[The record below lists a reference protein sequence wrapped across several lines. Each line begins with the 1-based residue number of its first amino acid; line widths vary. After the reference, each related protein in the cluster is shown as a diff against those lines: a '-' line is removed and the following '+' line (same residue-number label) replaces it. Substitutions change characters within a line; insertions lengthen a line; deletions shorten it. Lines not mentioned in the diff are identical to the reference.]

1 MKVRQTKG
9 AGNLSQASAHDQAN
23 ASKAGKKSQQLV
35 PYRLSKQAVY
45 TISGSVLLTW
55 LSVLGMCLA
64 LVGAGNIIDAY
75 PARPSFTP
83 IFVGL
88 VLIFIA
94 IVARTVLVAR
104 GQILE
109 ENRIRHRIL
118 DAVFSAGPARSATTS
133 TGSTVALA
141 TELTEKMMLMR
152 VGFVAQVIG
161 SFSAPF
167 LVVGVV
173 AVYIA
178 PFPALVLFLMLLVVP
193 VVVAGFRKLVSRA
206 SSGSQ
211 DARKAL
217 AAAYMDALKS
227 LSTLQLLGAAGR
239 VSDQLAETGERNRV
253 AVMQLLKVNQLILLV
268 IDAACSLALVTTA
281 AAMALLGDYSQGQA
295 ICLIALSILLLE
307 PMDQIGAF
315 FYVGMSGLGAQRG
328 IFGFLRARATK
339 STKPTKPGITAQPAE
354 TDVAV
359 VVSNMHFGYDQ
370 PIFHG
375 ANLTIR
381 RGERVAIIGPSG
393 QGKSTLL
400 SLLKGDLLPQSG
412 SVSVAGESGDGLCA
426 ASASVAQTTWLFS
439 GTIADNLRIAC
450 PEATEEQMWEALDRA
465 HVAEEIRRF
474 PRGLATELGE
484 QGLGISGGQAQRIS
498 LARAIISG
506 RRVILLDEPTSHV
519 DLASE
524 REILAAINA
533 LGPEYTLILVTHRTS
548 SLQHMDRVLRVS
560 GGEIKEES

>member
-1 MKVRQTKG
+1 M
-9 AGNLSQASAHDQAN
+9 
-23 ASKAGKKSQQLV
+23 
-35 PYRLSKQAVY
+35 
-45 TISGSVLLTW
+45 SVVLTW
-55 LSVLGMCLA
+55 LSVFGMCLT

-75 PARPSFTP
+75 PAHPPLTP
-83 IFVGL
+83 IVIGL
-88 VLIFIA
+88 VLIFATIL
-94 IVARTVLVAR
+94 ARNILVAR

-109 ENRIRHRIL
+109 ENRIRHRII
-118 DAVFSAGPARSATTS
+118 DAVFTAGPARSATTS

-141 TELTEKMMLMR
+141 TELSEKMMMMR
-152 VGFVAQVIG
+152 VGFVGQVI
-161 SFSAPF
+161 SSLSAPF
-167 LVVGVV
+167 LVVAVMG
-173 AVYIA
+173 VYIS
-178 PFPALVLFLMLLVVP
+178 PYPALVLLLMLLIVP
-193 VVVAGFRKLVSRA
+193 VLVTGFRKLASRA
-206 SSGSQ
+206 SSDSQ

-239 VSDQLAETGERNRV
+239 VSEQLAQTGERNRL
-253 AVMQLLKVNQLILLV
+253 AVMQLLKGNQLILFV

-281 AAMALLGDYSQGQA
+281 AAMAMSGDYSTGQA
-295 ICLIALSILLLE
+295 ICLIGMSILLLE

-328 IFGFLRARATK
+328 IFGFLRDRATEPA
-339 STKPTKPGITAQPAE
+339 STTQPA
-354 TDVAV
+354 TDAEV
-359 VVSNMHFGYDQ
+359 VVKDLHFGYEQ
-370 PIFHG
+370 PIFNG
-375 ANLTIR
+375 ANLTIQQ
-381 RGERVAIIGPSG
+381 GERVAIVGPSG

-400 SLLKGDLLPQSG
+400 SLLKGDLRPQSG
-412 SVSVAGESGDGLCA
+412 SVSVAGQVDGGLRA

-450 PEATEEQMWEALDRA
+450 PDATEEQMWEALERA
-465 HVAEEIRRF
+465 HVADEIRRF

-524 REILAAINA
+524 REILAAIND
-533 LGPEYTLILVTHRTS
+533 LGPEYTLIMVTHRTS
-548 SLQHMDRVLRVS
+548 SLNHMDRVLRVT
-560 GGEIKEES
+560 GGDIKDQS